1 MHLQAKPLE
10 SLFKNHLGHLR
21 KCRCLG
27 LTRFIQSES
36 LEMGVS
42 EFTAVSSTAAPEE
55 LDCKNRR
62 AGTNSGLFS
71 AVHRVP
77 SKRQAMRGC
86 LQNIY

>member
-1 MHLQAKPLE
+1 
-10 SLFKNHLGHLR
+10 
-21 KCRCLG
+21 
-27 LTRFIQSES
+27 
-36 LEMGVS
+36 MGVS